1 MVFKGKLGLFQY
13 HDFFFLH
20 IVSVMRFFGVLTNIC
35 YHKLIITT
43 KYHSTLQG
51 HLPNKKKIIIIMS
64 SQVLSEYCI

>member
-20 IVSVMRFFGVLTNIC
+20 IVAVMRFFGVLTIC

-51 HLPNKKKIIIIMS
+51 HLPNKK
-64 SQVLSEYCI
+64 